1 MSEPKTKIISK
12 VDLLMKSLSK
22 FYAVDSNIA
31 ILLPIVQGTSK
42 ISLRVLDWFV

>member
-22 FYAVDSNIA
+22 FYAIEE
-31 ILLPIVQGTSK
+31 ILQYFFQLFRGLQRYHYAFWIGS
-42 ISLRVLDWFV
+42 